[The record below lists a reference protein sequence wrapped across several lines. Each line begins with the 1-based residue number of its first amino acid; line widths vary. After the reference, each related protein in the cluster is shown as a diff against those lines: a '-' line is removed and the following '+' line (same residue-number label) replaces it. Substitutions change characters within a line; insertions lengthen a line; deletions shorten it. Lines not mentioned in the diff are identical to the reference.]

1 MTVKSVDGGMFLSRG
16 LVRIDRSDELGEK
29 KGRKRGGEKWVRQ
42 GLDQCYRMRQLCS

>member
-29 KGRKRGGEKWVRQ
+29 KGKEARRGEMGAA
-42 GLDQCYRMRQLCS
+42 GS